1 MAEIAE
7 IFFFVFLGVLSVLCA
22 KDPFWFWLVQVRR

>member
-7 IFFFVFLGVLSVLCA
+7 IFFFVFLGVLSA